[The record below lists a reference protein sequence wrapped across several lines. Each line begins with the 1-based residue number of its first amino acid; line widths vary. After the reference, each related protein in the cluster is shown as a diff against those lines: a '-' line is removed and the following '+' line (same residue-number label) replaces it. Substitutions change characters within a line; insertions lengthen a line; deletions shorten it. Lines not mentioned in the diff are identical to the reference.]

1 MDYRFFIDPKMK
13 ASKYLVYKCDSLPI
27 EMVLTTEKMNANSY
41 ENYNFCIE
49 QHKTMNLIQIRLSS
63 VRDNTAVFICTID
76 NSKFEHFKVE
86 QSLYVTFEAFV
97 NHITEMVEK
106 CRQKQMN
113 MLLTM
118 VNSGFEPHKQQKYRL
133 QFYEKG
139 TLKNLEHI
147 SLPIESAPYEV
158 ILFHINQTYAYSQD
172 ENRILLQK
180 NNNLQLELAQ
190 KDDKIDVLNGIING
204 QKHNLLEQEKAL
216 KERCKEQMT
225 RLEIEIKEL
234 HDGKNY
240 QAQEFEKQI
249 SAFKARV
256 ESLMK
261 DNYTLTEQLKNEQ
274 KQSSKLRSDGKKAL
288 NQITSLNQQLDQVNG
303 ERMNQQNTAQK
314 NDKLVADLR
323 RQIGDLEQK
332 MMMYKK
338 QKQELLAE
346 LEAERNICQ
355 IKKDGLKMATED
367 ICNANKIIR
376 KQATEIDNL
385 RKKVELRTEVAL
397 KQEQLIR
404 DVNKGK
410 ENLGNVIGNIDQ
422 ALKQNTVLSR
432 DTENRIQAIQEK
444 TTMIESK
451 YRDRIDDLYDKLC
464 TIQQP
469 KNTQN
474 NMYKNNAF
482 GNGY

>member
-27 EMVLTTEKMNANSY
+27 EMVLATDKMNANSY
-41 ENYNFCIE
+41 EDYNFCIE
-49 QHKTMNLIQIRLSS
+49 KHKTMNLIQIRLSS

-118 VNSGFEPHKQQKYRL
+118 VNNGFEPNKQQKYRL

-158 ILFHINQTYAYSQD
+158 ILFHINQTCAYSQE
-172 ENRILLQK
+172 ENRILMQK

-190 KDDKIDVLNGIING
+190 KDEQIGLLNGVING
-204 QKHNLLEQEKAL
+204 QKHNWIEQERVL
-216 KERCKEQMT
+216 KERCKEQLT

-234 HDGKNY
+234 NDGKNY
-240 QAQEFEKQI
+240 QSQEFEKQI

-261 DNYTLTEQLKNEQ
+261 ENYTLTEQLQNEQ
-274 KQSSKLRSDGKKAL
+274 KQSAKLRNDGKKAL
-288 NQITSLNQQLDQVNG
+288 NQIANLNQQLEQMNG
-303 ERMNQQNTAQK
+303 ERMNQQNTVQK
-314 NDKLVADLR
+314 NDKAVADLR
-323 RQIGDLEQK
+323 KQINDLEQK
-332 MMMYKK
+332 MMIYKK

-367 ICNANKIIR
+367 ICNANSIIR
-376 KQATEIDNL
+376 KQAAEIDIL

-397 KQEQLIR
+397 KQEQLLR
-404 DVNKGK
+404 DANKGK
-410 ENLGNVIGNIDQ
+410 ENMGNVIGKIDE
-422 ALKQNTVLSR
+422 ALKKNTELSK
-432 DTENRIQAIQEK
+432 DTENRIQAIRDK
-444 TTMIESK
+444 TNLIESK

-464 TIQQP
+464 TVSQP
-469 KNTQN
+469 KQSQN
-474 NMYKNNAF
+474 NINNAF
-482 GNGY
+482 GYGY

>member
-27 EMVLTTEKMNANSY
+27 EMVLATDKVHTNSY

-49 QHKTMNLIQIRLSS
+49 KHKTMNLIQIRLSS

-76 NSKFEHFKVE
+76 NSKFENFKVE
-86 QSLYVTFEAFV
+86 QSLYVTFETFV
-97 NHITEMVEK
+97 NHITEIVEK

-113 MLLTM
+113 VLLTM
-118 VNSGFEPHKQQKYRL
+118 VNNGFEPNKQQKYRL

-158 ILFHINQTYAYSQD
+158 ILFHINQTYAYSQE
-172 ENRILLQK
+172 ENRILFQK
-180 NNNLQLELAQ
+180 NDNLQLELAQ
-190 KDDKIDVLNGIING
+190 KDEQIGQLNGVING
-204 QKHNLLEQEKAL
+204 QKQNFIEKEKVL
-216 KERCKEQMT
+216 KERYKEQLN

-234 HDGKNY
+234 HDGRNY

-261 DNYTLTEQLKNEQ
+261 ENYTLTEQLQNEQ
-274 KQSSKLRSDGKKAL
+274 KQTAKLRSDGKKAL
-288 NQITSLNQQLDQVNG
+288 NQIGNLNQQLEQMNG
-303 ERMNQQNTAQK
+303 ERMNQQNTVQK
-314 NDKLVADLR
+314 SDKLVGDLR
-323 RQIGDLEQK
+323 KQISDLEQK

-355 IKKDGLKMATED
+355 IKKDGLRMATED
-367 ICNANKIIR
+367 ICNANSIIR
-376 KQATEIDNL
+376 KQATEIDIL

-397 KQEQLIR
+397 KQEQLLR
-404 DVNKGK
+404 DANKGK
-410 ENLGNVIGNIDQ
+410 ENLGNAIGKIDE
-422 ALKQNTVLSR
+422 ALKQNTELSKN
-432 DTENRIQAIQEK
+432 TENRIQAIRDK
-444 TTMIESK
+444 TNLIESK

-464 TIQQP
+464 TISQP
-469 KNTQN
+469 KNTQSNTN
-474 NMYKNNAF
+474 NRFSY
-482 GNGY
+482 GY